1 MNTHESTYL
10 CTVSGRRY
18 RLVGLR
24 GSGPGR
30 YRQYEDGEP
39 EPREIAERDAARDIQ
54 WQCKVGS
61 AA

>member
-10 CTVSGRRY
+10 CMVSGRRY

-30 YRQYEDGEP
+30 YRQYEDGEH
-39 EPREIAERDAARDIQ
+39 EPLEIVKRDLERDAQ
-54 WQCKVGS
+54 WQRKVGY
-61 AA
+61 A